1 MKIRVGTRGSRLA
14 LKQAEIA
21 LSRFA
26 EEEYEV
32 SVIKTE
38 GDIDQSRPL
47 AALSQGAFEREL
59 NDALIRGDIDLAVHS
74 MKDVPMDLPQ
84 RITLAA
90 IPDRASPNDLFV
102 SSSGMSLE
110 ELPAGSKVGTSSVR
124 RTAQIMS
131 QRRDLKIDWIRG
143 NVDTRLRKVR
153 ERLYDGA
160 IIAEAGVAR
169 LGLATG
175 KEQRLPISK
184 FPTSPG
190 QGAIG
195 VYARASDRSILERV
209 REVNSD
215 AHMREVLAEREFLR
229 RGGGGC
235 AAPLGCTARVEGGRM
250 VMTCGLY
257 AIDGSKFAI
266 RTFEFDASSPAQS
279 GRAAADSILGDHDV
293 KGFWGR

>member
-14 LKQAEIA
+14 LKQVEIA
-21 LSRFA
+21 FSRFA

-32 SVIKTE
+32 VVIKTE

-59 NDALIRGDIDLAVHS
+59 NDALVRGDIDLAVHS

-102 SSSGMSLE
+102 SSSGMTLE
-110 ELPAGSKVGTSSVR
+110 ELPAGAKIGTSSVR

-143 NVDTRLRKVR
+143 NVDTRIRKVR
-153 ERLYDGA
+153 ERLYDGT

-195 VYARASDRSILERV
+195 VYARAPDRSILERV
-209 REVNSD
+209 REANSD

-229 RGGGGC
+229 RAGGGC

-250 VMTCGLY
+250 SLTCGLY
-257 AIDGSKFAI
+257 AIDGSRFAI
-266 RTFEFDASSPAQS
+266 RAFEFDSSDPAQS
-279 GRAAADSILGDHDV
+279 GRAAADSVLGDHDV
-293 KGFWGR
+293 KEFWGR